1 MPSPAH
7 SLMQQQLRS
16 FFWKIS
22 TKIWIPPIS
31 FWRILKPPSPFFW
44 KKSLSFIVRYFVDY
58 FVEYY
63 RPLLKTFSVTN
74 LDSLSRTTTLVSCH
88 RQKVIELLM
97 IVFAQNNSFPKKY
110 LSFLFHLIWKL
121 RLLLEVKCTVK
132 IWV

>member
-1 MPSPAH
+1 MQN
-7 SLMQQQLRS
+7 SLCTLCDRRNITNIEKYLS
-16 FFWKIS
+16 RTRVSIVKFIVENNVEYSYS
-22 TKIWIPPIS
+22 TKYSTMNPTI
-31 FWRILKPPSPFFW
+31 FNNGFF

-74 LDSLSRTTTLVSCH
+74 LDTLSRTTTLVNCH

-110 LSFLFHLIWKL
+110 LSFLFHLI
-121 RLLLEVKCTVK
+121 
-132 IWV
+132 